1 MYEQGDD
8 FDNWDKF
15 DKLQQEFWDA
25 DAEYYRVEDL
35 LSRLDATK
43 AAQDAADQERE
54 QREARETANKR
65 AEDARREL

>member
-43 AAQDAADQERE
+43 AAQDAAD
-54 QREARETANKR
+54 
-65 AEDARREL
+65 